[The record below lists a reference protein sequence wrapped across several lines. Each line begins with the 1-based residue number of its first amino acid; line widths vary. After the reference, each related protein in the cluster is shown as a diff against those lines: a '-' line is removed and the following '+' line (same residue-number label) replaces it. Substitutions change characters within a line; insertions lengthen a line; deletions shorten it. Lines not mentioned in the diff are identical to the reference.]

1 MRKLAAAGLCPAAV
15 VLMYEDLLVAGKVYT
30 ILKFGLPLVII
41 IINRAFSA

>member
-1 MRKLAAAGLCPAAV
+1 MKVTTAAGLCPAAA
-15 VLMYEDLLVAGKVYT
+15 VLMSEDLLVAGKVYT